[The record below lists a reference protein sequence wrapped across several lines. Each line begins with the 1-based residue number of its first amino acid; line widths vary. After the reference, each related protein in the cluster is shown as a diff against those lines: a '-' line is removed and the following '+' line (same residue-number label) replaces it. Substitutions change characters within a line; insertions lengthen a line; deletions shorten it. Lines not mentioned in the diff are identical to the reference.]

1 MAAAMDVHPPIQELG
16 HSRLI
21 EFCNRTPASRDE
33 IRWSM
38 REKLQSSNATERA
51 SALEFLIKLDGEVSL
66 PFLFQALRD
75 EHALVRKKAV
85 SLMSSGYHHEFQ
97 KFLIGALTDEDSGVR
112 ETAARALDA
121 YSSREVSDALL
132 ASMSDDVL
140 WVRIAVYE
148 SLAALRVENAE
159 ELFEKQ
165 FEKENPIGQTA
176 LLKGLGKFR
185 SPRSREL
192 LLHSLNSED
201 AEIRLTACESLGI
214 FNESEIV
221 FRLFTLMQN
230 DPEWS
235 VRAAAIRALTEIKPF
250 RLQEALLE
258 RLKTDDD
265 PFVKKEILRSL
276 QKLGLDY
283 LPPGICELLVDK
295 DLADPTYDFLTTSR
309 HRFLK
314 QLQEVSRSQSPSV
327 RRIVKEIIG

>member
-1 MAAAMDVHPPIQELG
+1 
-16 HSRLI
+16 
-21 EFCNRTPASRDE
+21 
-33 IRWSM
+33 
-38 REKLQSSNATERA
+38 
-51 SALEFLIKLDGEVSL
+51 
-66 PFLFQALRD
+66 
-75 EHALVRKKAV
+75 
-85 SLMSSGYHHEFQ
+85 
-97 KFLIGALTDEDSGVR
+97 
-112 ETAARALDA
+112 
-121 YSSREVSDALL
+121 
-132 ASMSDDVL
+132 
-140 WVRIAVYE
+140 
-148 SLAALRVENAE
+148 
-159 ELFEKQ
+159 
-165 FEKENPIGQTA
+165 
-176 LLKGLGKFR
+176 
-185 SPRSREL
+185 
-192 LLHSLNSED
+192 
-201 AEIRLTACESLGI
+201 
-214 FNESEIV
+214 
-221 FRLFTLMQN
+221 MQN